1 MVKEKRLISGKTK
14 SDRWTTNISIAII
27 GLMFFIFGFVSWVNS
42 ILIPYFKIACELTNV
57 EAYLVAFSFY
67 IAYLFMSVPSSFI
80 LEKYGFK
87 KGMMFG
93 FFIMA
98 LGSFLFIPAAL
109 YRTYG
114 VFLSGLFLIGTGL
127 ALLQSAANPYITIV
141 GPIDRAAQRISVM
154 GICNKIAGILAPL
167 IFAAVV
173 LKVSD
178 TQMFDVLE
186 SGTLSELD
194 KNILLDEFIRRVIM
208 PYSVL
213 GFILTLIGIFI
224 YYSPLPEINTSTSN
238 KGDGSNGDSLKT
250 SIFQY
255 PYLILGAL
263 AIFFHVGSQVVAI
276 DTIIGYARTMGINLL
291 DAKVFPSYTL
301 GATMLGY
308 ILGVILIPKYISQR
322 NALFVCTV
330 LGLTLSVGVLLL
342 SGDVTILG
350 HDTDI
355 SIWLLASLGFP
366 NSLIYA
372 GIWPLAI
379 KGLGKFTK
387 IGSSI
392 MIMGL
397 CGNAITP
404 IIYGHLTDTY
414 SARMGYILLIPC
426 YMYLVFFA
434 LYGYKIKRWKKISKK
449 TEQLETI

>member
-1 MVKEKRLISGKTK
+1 
-14 SDRWTTNISIAII
+14 
-27 GLMFFIFGFVSWVNS
+27 MFFIFGFVSWVNS

-93 FFIMA
+93 FFTMA

-141 GPIDRAAQRISVM
+141 GPINRAAQRISIM

-178 TQMFDVLE
+178 TQMFQTLE
-186 SGTLSELD
+186 SGNLSEGA
-194 KNILLDEFIRRVIM
+194 KNALLDGFIRRVIL
-208 PYSVL
+208 PYSIL
-213 GFILTLIGIFI
+213 GLFLTLVGIFI
-224 YYSPLPEINTSTSN
+224 YYSPLPEINTETSN
-238 KGDGSNGDSLKT
+238 KEEGTENESGKT
-250 SIFQY
+250 SVFQY

-291 DAKVFPSYTL
+291 EAKVFPSYTL

-322 NALFVCTV
+322 NALIFCTI
-330 LGLTLSVGVLLL
+330 LGLTLSFGVLIF

-355 SIWLLASLGFP
+355 SIWLLAALGFP

-392 MIMGL
+392 MVMGL

-404 IIYGHLTDTY
+404 IIYGHLTD
-414 SARMGYILLIPC
+414 SFNARFGYIILIPC
-426 YMYLVFFA
+426 YLYLVFFA
-434 LYGYKIKRWKKISKK
+434 LSGHKIKNWGKVSQISK
-449 TEQLETI
+449 QF

>member
-1 MVKEKRLISGKTK
+1 MSKILNIIKKKELIPMK
-14 SDRWTTNISIAII
+14 DRTDKWTANISIAII

-42 ILIPYFKIACELTNV
+42 ILIPYFKIGCELTNM
-57 EAYLVAFSFY
+57 EAYFVAFSFY

-93 FFIMA
+93 FFTMA
-98 LGSFLFIPAAL
+98 FGSFLFIPAAF

-114 VFLSGLFLIGTGL
+114 LFLAGLFLIGTGL
-127 ALLQSAANPYITIV
+127 ALLQSAANPYITII
-141 GPIDRAAQRISVM
+141 GPIDRAAQRISIM

-178 TQMFDVLE
+178 TQMFEVLE
-186 SGTLSELD
+186 RGMLSEME
-194 KNILLDEFIRRVIM
+194 KNILLDEFIRRVIL
-208 PYSVL
+208 PYTVL
-213 GFILTLIGIFI
+213 GIFLTLVGVFI
-224 YYSPLPEINTSTSN
+224 YYSPLPEINTVNSN
-238 KGDGSNGDSLKT
+238 KEEGLKSNSGKT
-250 SIFQY
+250 NVFQY

-276 DTIIGYARTMGINLL
+276 DTIIGYAKTMGINLL

-301 GATMLGY
+301 GATMFGY
-308 ILGVILIPKYISQR
+308 IFGVILIPRYISQR
-322 NALFVCTV
+322 NALVVCTI
-330 LGLTLSVGVLLL
+330 LGLILSVGVLIL
-342 SGDVTILG
+342 SGDLIILG

-366 NSLIYA
+366 NALIYA

-397 CGNAITP
+397 CGNAIAP
-404 IIYGHLTDTY
+404 IIYGHLTDMY
-414 SARMGYILLIPC
+414 SARMGYLLLIPC
-426 YMYLVFFA
+426 YIYLVFFA
-434 LYGYKIKRWKKISKK
+434 LYGYKIKSWKKI
-449 TEQLETI
+449 